1 MKKMDLDGVLPKL
14 TKMANISQEIG
25 ETADLIV
32 VSTLYTYG
40 NMGCG
45 VFKRGIQNYKDFCIK
60 INILKGNY

>member
-32 VSTLYTYG
+32 VSTLYI
-40 NMGCG
+40 
-45 VFKRGIQNYKDFCIK
+45 VEIVI
-60 INILKGNY
+60 